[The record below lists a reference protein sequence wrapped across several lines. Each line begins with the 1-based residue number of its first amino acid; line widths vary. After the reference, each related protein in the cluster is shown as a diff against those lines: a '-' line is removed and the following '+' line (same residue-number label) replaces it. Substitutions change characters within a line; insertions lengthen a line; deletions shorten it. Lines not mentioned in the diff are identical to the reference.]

1 MFSWLFCWFSFL
13 KSKHFL
19 KILWTRG
26 EAEWLAWRNY
36 GKAQVP
42 TVPYIMHLVFLLY
55 ISVVWGC
62 VFNGWVLTAFFF
74 LTAYFLRTNPWR
86 WEKDLSKMR
95 ICLSRSWKYT
105 GKRFSQNEDFGL
117 CVVFTSVWFFGSFLL
132 WKIESWLNMSTTQLN
147 ITFWGKFILCTPLPF
162 YCDEKREEKKKNER
176 LNGL

>member
-1 MFSWLFCWFSFL
+1 MA
-13 KSKHFL
+13 
-19 KILWTRG
+19 IL
-26 EAEWLAWRNY
+26 
-36 GKAQVP
+36 
-42 TVPYIMHLVFLLY
+42 LVFISQKQTFLNSLNKGRSWVACMEERWKGTGANCTLHY
-55 ISVVWGC
+55 ASCFSVVHLSC
-62 VFNGWVLTAFFF
+62 LRKCIQWVGSYCFFFF

-86 WEKDLSKMR
+86 WEKDLSKMW
-95 ICLSRSWKYT
+95 ICLFRSWKYT

-162 YCDEKREEKKKNER
+162 YCDEKREEKKNER